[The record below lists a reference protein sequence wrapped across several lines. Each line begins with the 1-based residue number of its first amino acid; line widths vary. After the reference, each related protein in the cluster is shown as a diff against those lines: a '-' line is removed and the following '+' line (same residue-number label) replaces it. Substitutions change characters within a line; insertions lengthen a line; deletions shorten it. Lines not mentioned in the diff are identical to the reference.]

1 MPPSEAWVGRT
12 LGDRYELR
20 ALIGR
25 GGSGVVYEGVDRLLN
40 RTVAV
45 KVLREALD
53 PSLAARVR
61 REARAVARLAHPG
74 IVAVHD
80 VGQAGGRPYLV
91 MEFVAGRALAAELAS
106 RGRLP
111 AREAVAVALALADA
125 LGHAHERDVAHRDV
139 SPANVVLTPEGAV
152 KLLDFGVA
160 REAGDAEPPSWAT
173 PAYAAPEQR
182 RREPSGPGADVYAVG
197 AILVE
202 MLTGQPTADPEELDP
217 VPRALRPIVARCLQ
231 ARPGHRFID
240 GRALARAL
248 REAFPTLGDTQPV
261 AEGATIPHSPLFP
274 AETWPLPATRVR
286 TPTAP
291 V

>member
-1 MPPSEAWVGRT
+1 MPPPEAWVGRT
-12 LGDRYELR
+12 IGERYELR

-40 RTVAV
+40 RSVAV
-45 KVLREALD
+45 KVLRATLN
-53 PSLAARVR
+53 PALAARVR

-80 VGQAGGRPYLV
+80 VGEADGRAYLV
-91 MEFVAGRALAAELAS
+91 MEFVAGGALAAELES

-111 AREAVAVALALADA
+111 AREAVRIAVALADA

-182 RREPSGPGADVYAVG
+182 RGEPSGPGADVYAVG

-202 MLTGQPTADPEELDP
+202 MLTAQPPVDPEELASI
-217 VPRALRPIVARCLQ
+217 PRVLHPIVTRCLQ
-231 ARPGHRFID
+231 SRPGHRFID

-248 REAFPTLGDTQPV
+248 REVFPTLGDTQPV
-261 AEGATIPHSPLFP
+261 AVAATIPHSPLFP
-274 AETWPLPATRVR
+274 AETWPLGTARLR